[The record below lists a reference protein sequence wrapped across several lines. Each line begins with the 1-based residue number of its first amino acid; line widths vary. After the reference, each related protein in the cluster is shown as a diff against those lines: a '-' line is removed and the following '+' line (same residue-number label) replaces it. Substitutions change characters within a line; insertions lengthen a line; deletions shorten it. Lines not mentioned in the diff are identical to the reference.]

1 MAPGGSGGTQDE
13 DAKHLLDRIGADVHK
28 KAKEDALPYNNA
40 LKGILSNTI
49 FSNNEKLDNRD
60 VCQFDHTKHTNVTSG
75 KSNPCYG
82 RQGVRFSDTNGAECY
97 WSRIKGSKDNTI
109 GACAPFR
116 RLHMCDRNLEEIY
129 PDKIKKTENLLVDVL
144 LAAKH
149 EGEMIT
155 KNLKEYDNAN
165 YESKI
170 CTALARSFADIG
182 DIIRGK
188 DHFLGHKQR
197 KINLENRLQTMF
209 ANILNDNT
217 KELGKLTTEQLREYW
232 WTLNRQEIW
241 KAITCGAPDKAQYF
255 RKTCSMGQSHVNDK
269 CTCVSG
275 DPPTY
280 FDYVPQYLRWFEE
293 WAEDFCRKKKKYV
306 NIVKKFCRGDHG
318 REKFCS
324 FNGYDCEDT
333 ISKIGKYV
341 IGNECTK
348 CSVACRLYESWIK
361 NQKKEFEKQ
370 KKKYL
375 KEILNYG
382 RKNLSTNNNNYKGYD
397 ELFYDKIK
405 NGYSPVDNFLKFLNN
420 DNQCKRITEQE
431 GKIDFTNP
439 DDDNG
444 TFSRSTYCQRC
455 PECGVVCGG
464 NECTPRQENDE
475 KCQKKSN
482 KIREKQAKITN
493 IEFLFNNKKGDD
505 IVKKLNAFCYPS
517 ATATNKDKG
526 IEEWQCSHYN
536 DIDDECETKNNAE
549 DHPKVMSFVDFLQFW
564 VTHLLNDSIEWRK
577 EISKYLNNNPS
588 SKCDN
593 RCKRYCRFFK
603 KWVEQKKREW
613 AQIKQHYT
621 HETDFN
627 GFNPY
632 NTLETILEENFL
644 GDIKKAYGNAEA
656 IDRILNLKK
665 EHEYNK
671 DENIAKAI
679 YAIDVLLEDELKEA
693 EKCTEENPTFDP
705 SKEPPGNDDPEDE
718 EHEKPPERDN
728 PCAEPNGSN
737 TKHPAIVNQVTHA
750 IQEDTHAEAGKR
762 GLSKLKG
769 NALEGKYLGSG
780 EERKLKNICSI
791 TKDHSNCTK
800 KLHEPCDG
808 KDKSN
813 MFDIKDGWKHG
824 PSVNKT
830 HEDVY
835 MPPRREHFCTSNL
848 EYLQTKGSPFCGK
861 DSTFKVINDSFLG
874 DVLLSAKSE
883 AKFII
888 DKYKGGNSPDGFK
901 DEETICRALRYSFAD
916 LGDIIKGTDLW
927 DENEGEKRTQGHLKE
942 FFQIILNKNPDIE
955 EKYKKIE
962 DKKHLHL
969 REDWWE
975 ANRHQVWR
983 AMQCELKNLKKSN
996 GDCHYNSRGTPLDDY
1011 IPQRLRWM
1019 TEWAEWYCKMQKKE
1033 YEKLKEQCKECKA
1046 KGDSCNNISSECGK
1060 CKDQCKK
1067 YKMFVDIW
1075 KKQWIN
1081 ISNKY
1086 QILYLLAK
1094 IDARNVR
1101 PSVYFGYEKDKH
1113 FLKFFKEI
1121 RKENYGKKTY
1131 ETAEGYVH
1139 QEVPHM
1145 ECKTQNQFCEKKHGD
1160 TSSNGEDNTKY
1171 TFKQPPPEYKDAC
1184 GCEGRNKPV
1193 SEKKGEDA
1201 CTIVETLLINKGE
1214 TDDIDGCNR
1223 KYKDPNYPGWD
1234 CKNNIDNGN
1243 VGACMPP
1250 RRQKL
1255 CLYYLKELNGETEND
1270 LREAF
1275 IKTAAAETFLSWHK
1289 YKKDKQNEKPSSN
1302 PDNELKG
1309 GTIPPEFLRSMI
1321 YTFGDYRDICM
1332 DTDISAKTDK
1342 SHVKGAIDNIGKVFS
1357 NNGAE
1362 SRNGL
1367 KRDEWW
1373 NTYAEDIWKGM
1384 LCGLSH
1390 AGGGN
1395 KETLT
1400 TTYTYA
1406 NVKFSDDK
1414 NAPTLEKFAQRPQ
1427 FLRWFTEW
1435 GEDFCKEH
1443 KKELET
1449 LKGKCDKCD
1458 VQDGTCEKESEC
1470 AECKTQCEE
1479 YKKWLKTWQEN
1490 YKNQKERYN
1499 KVKGT
1504 REYYNDNDVSAEI
1517 QANEY
1522 LDKQLKNMTCTN
1534 GSTNENCDYMCMG
1547 NTSKQQ
1553 KQASDNTDM
1562 PASLEYP
1569 PKEINGK
1576 CDCKDKQPEPEV
1588 SLVPEAPKQG
1598 DNACTTVENLFEGEG
1613 KTKLKEACALKYGRG
1628 KYSAWKCYTDASKP
1642 DDGAVCI
1649 PPRRQKLYLKYLQEL
1664 TDGTSPEAL
1673 RQAFI
1678 QSAAIETFFL
1688 WDRYKKIKEKEKL
1701 EEQARQNGELPFLN
1715 GDSVDGGE
1723 QNPQTQLKS
1732 GTIPTD
1738 FLRQMFYTLGDY
1750 KDILD
1755 GKNIVV
1761 DLLSGSSGSDKEMV
1775 EREKQIKESIDNYF
1789 NSGKGQPSE
1798 KKSPDGLTRHQWW
1811 EKYGEDIWD
1820 EMVCALTYEE
1830 SGAIGGTPKQNDTMK
1845 TTLYDTNTA
1854 KEDGK
1859 YNYKTVVLKDENS
1872 GTQAKTNTPKT
1883 TLKDFVLRPT
1893 YFRYLEEWG
1902 ETFCRGRKK
1911 RLEKIKEE
1919 CTENG
1924 FGTKQKCSGY
1934 GEDCKDNLFNN
1945 HYTTFPDFYCHSC
1958 AKHCKLDINDIY
1970 APRAPKYKTLIEV
1983 VLEPSGNNTTASGNN
1998 TTASGKNT
2006 PSDTQ
2011 NDIQNDGIPSS
2022 KITDNEWNTLKD
2034 DFISQYL
2041 QSEQPNDVPNDYTS
2055 GDIPLNTQ
2063 PNTLY
2068 FDKPEEKPFITSI
2081 HDRNLYTGEEYSYN
2095 VNMVNSM
2102 DDIPINRDNN
2112 PYSGIDLINDTLSG
2126 NKHIDIYDELL
2137 KRKEN
2142 ELFGT
2147 NYKKNTSNN
2156 SVAKNTNSDSIMNQ
2170 LDLFH
2175 RWLDRH
2181 RDMCEKLKND
2191 NERLAKLKEEWENE
2205 THSGNTHPSD
2215 SNKTLNT
2222 DVSIQIHMDNP
2233 KPINE
2238 FTNMDTILD
2247 DLEKYNEPYYDVQD
2261 DIYYD
2266 VNDDKASE
2274 DHINMDHNKM
2284 DNNNSDVPT
2293 KVQIEMNVINNQELL
2308 QNEYP
2313 ISHM

>member
-1 MAPGGSGGTQDE
+1 
-13 DAKHLLDRIGADVHK
+13 
-28 KAKEDALPYNNA
+28 
-40 LKGILSNTI
+40 
-49 FSNNEKLDNRD
+49 
-60 VCQFDHTKHTNVTSG
+60 
-75 KSNPCYG
+75 
-82 RQGVRFSDTNGAECY
+82 
-97 WSRIKGSKDNTI
+97 
-109 GACAPFR
+109 
-116 RLHMCDRNLEEIY
+116 
-129 PDKIKKTENLLVDVL
+129 
-144 LAAKH
+144 
-149 EGEMIT
+149 
-155 KNLKEYDNAN
+155 
-165 YESKI
+165 
-170 CTALARSFADIG
+170 
-182 DIIRGK
+182 
-188 DHFLGHKQR
+188 
-197 KINLENRLQTMF
+197 
-209 ANILNDNT
+209 
-217 KELGKLTTEQLREYW
+217 
-232 WTLNRQEIW
+232 
-241 KAITCGAPDKAQYF
+241 
-255 RKTCSMGQSHVNDK
+255 
-269 CTCVSG
+269 
-275 DPPTY
+275 
-280 FDYVPQYLRWFEE
+280 
-293 WAEDFCRKKKKYV
+293 
-306 NIVKKFCRGDHG
+306 
-318 REKFCS
+318 
-324 FNGYDCEDT
+324 
-333 ISKIGKYV
+333 
-341 IGNECTK
+341 
-348 CSVACRLYESWIK
+348 
-361 NQKKEFEKQ
+361 
-370 KKKYL
+370 
-375 KEILNYG
+375 
-382 RKNLSTNNNNYKGYD
+382 
-397 ELFYDKIK
+397 
-405 NGYSPVDNFLKFLNN
+405 
-420 DNQCKRITEQE
+420 
-431 GKIDFTNP
+431 
-439 DDDNG
+439 
-444 TFSRSTYCQRC
+444 
-455 PECGVVCGG
+455 
-464 NECTPRQENDE
+464 
-475 KCQKKSN
+475 
-482 KIREKQAKITN
+482 
-493 IEFLFNNKKGDD
+493 
-505 IVKKLNAFCYPS
+505 
-517 ATATNKDKG
+517 
-526 IEEWQCSHYN
+526 
-536 DIDDECETKNNAE
+536 
-549 DHPKVMSFVDFLQFW
+549 
-564 VTHLLNDSIEWRK
+564 
-577 EISKYLNNNPS
+577 
-588 SKCDN
+588 
-593 RCKRYCRFFK
+593 
-603 KWVEQKKREW
+603 
-613 AQIKQHYT
+613 
-621 HETDFN
+621 
-627 GFNPY
+627 
-632 NTLETILEENFL
+632 
-644 GDIKKAYGNAEA
+644 
-656 IDRILNLKK
+656 
-665 EHEYNK
+665 
-671 DENIAKAI
+671 
-679 YAIDVLLEDELKEA
+679 
-693 EKCTEENPTFDP
+693 
-705 SKEPPGNDDPEDE
+705 
-718 EHEKPPERDN
+718 
-728 PCAEPNGSN
+728 
-737 TKHPAIVNQVTHA
+737 
-750 IQEDTHAEAGKR
+750 
-762 GLSKLKG
+762 
-769 NALEGKYLGSG
+769 
-780 EERKLKNICSI
+780 
-791 TKDHSNCTK
+791 
-800 KLHEPCDG
+800 
-808 KDKSN
+808 
-813 MFDIKDGWKHG
+813 
-824 PSVNKT
+824 
-830 HEDVY
+830 

-1958 AKHCKLDINDIY
+1958 AKHCSSYKKWIQRKKEEFTEQANAYKEQQKNCPTQSKATGPNNVGNGFCGTVQRWSNAAAFLQKLGPCKVQNGEDNNKIFDEKGDTFQHTKHCDPCSEFKINCEKAKCSGTNGNNCKGGKISPNDIKDSTEDINMLVSDDNPNGVEDDLDECVLGDCHGAGIFEGIREDVWTCGNVCGY
-1970 APRAPKYKTLIEV
+1970 NVCKPKKVDGKTFEGQANGENQIIIIRALFKRWLEYFLQDYNKIRKKLKPCMNNSDGSTCINDYDKTYNCVDEWIKLKMAEWEKIKKHYLEKNEKGDDGMTSLVRNFLEDLQDRPEFKNAIKPCPNLKAFEKSCGLNTAESSQKSEDRKDYDLVLCLIDRLDTKIKKCKEKHQTCTDTALPQTLEDDEEPEDLPLEENENQVVQPNICPSTPAPTEPEEKGACDQAPTTPKEPVPPAPKEV
-1983 VLEPSGNNTTASGNN
+1983 VPE
-1998 TTASGKNT
+1998 K
-2006 PSDTQ
+2006 
-2011 NDIQNDGIPSS
+2011 
-2022 KITDNEWNTLKD
+2022 K
-2034 DFISQYL
+2034 
-2041 QSEQPNDVPNDYTS
+2041 VPAA
-2055 GDIPLNTQ
+2055 P
-2063 PNTLY
+2063 PK
-2068 FDKPEEKPFITSI
+2068 KPEEPPPKVPEQTKENKKPKPQRPKPPQIVYE
-2081 HDRNLYTGEEYSYN
+2081 H
-2095 VNMVNSM
+2095 
-2102 DDIPINRDNN
+2102 P
-2112 PYSGIDLINDTLSG
+2112 
-2126 NKHIDIYDELL
+2126 LL
-2137 KRKEN
+2137 KPA
-2142 ELFGT
+2142 LMSST
-2147 NYKKNTSNN
+2147 IMW
-2156 SVAKNTNSDSIMNQ
+2156 SIGIG
-2170 LDLFH
+2170 FATFTYFY
-2175 RWLDRH
+2175 
-2181 RDMCEKLKND
+2181 LK
-2191 NERLAKLKEEWENE
+2191 
-2205 THSGNTHPSD
+2205 
-2215 SNKTLNT
+2215 
-2222 DVSIQIHMDNP
+2222 
-2233 KPINE
+2233 
-2238 FTNMDTILD
+2238 
-2247 DLEKYNEPYYDVQD
+2247 
-2261 DIYYD
+2261 
-2266 VNDDKASE
+2266 
-2274 DHINMDHNKM
+2274 
-2284 DNNNSDVPT
+2284 
-2293 KVQIEMNVINNQELL
+2293 
-2308 QNEYP
+2308 
-2313 ISHM
+2313 